1 MPTVPDMHRLGYTR
15 FTPVDFSGAQ
25 AEGQARK
32 RRLAQEQAQEH
43 FIVDRLNVGMSNY
56 RIMSEFYR
64 RSKNLGREERKAI
77 YRAAITRHNELI
89 GSQNDTGPIRE
100 PGIGYSKPIRCKP
113 IRYNHKCY

>member
-1 MPTVPDMHRLGYTR
+1 MPADMHRLGYTR

-43 FIVDRLNVGMSNY
+43 FIVDRLNVGMSDY

-64 RSKNLGREERKAI
+64 QSKDLGREERKAI